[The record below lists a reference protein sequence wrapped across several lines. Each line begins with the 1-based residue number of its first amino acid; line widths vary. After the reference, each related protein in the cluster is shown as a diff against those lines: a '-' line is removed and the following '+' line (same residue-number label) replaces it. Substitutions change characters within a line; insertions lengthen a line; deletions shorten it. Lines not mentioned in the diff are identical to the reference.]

1 MVAFR
6 FLSIFVV
13 LVTFV
18 FVLLRPA
25 EPHNVSQS
33 RQVQQ
38 VSPAPPC
45 KGIPIK
51 PGSSIQQELIG
62 GSAHCYK
69 IELAVNDFLRVLV
82 DQKGIDV
89 VLTIFAPDGQ
99 KVSEVDRPTGS
110 RGKETI
116 SVIAGSAGSYTL
128 EVRSLESV
136 AAEGQYFLS
145 VDPSRPAVGQ
155 DSTGIL
161 AEQTVSEAERL
172 RARGSAES
180 LRMAIKKFDR
190 AAALWAAVNQPYE
203 EAIALYGS
211 GLSCTSLSENQT
223 AIQYLARA
231 IALFDGDEHGKGLA
245 RAAIAWPYMYL
256 GDYDQAFQ
264 NFSLAFEL
272 YHNEENVRGEGIA
285 LYGIGWVDALRGQ
298 NEEALK
304 NFSESLSRRRI
315 AQDRRGEA
323 LTLTG
328 LAKIEGRLGNYSKV
342 LAYFQQALQI
352 LPTPHDRYV
361 EADILSNLGWV
372 HSALGQN
379 TLAMDYFQCALPLRQ
394 LTGDSIGE
402 ATTLYGISSIERR
415 LHHLQEAQQ
424 AIEEALGI
432 IESLRLRGT
441 NQQLRISYF
450 ASIQDYYDFY
460 ISILMERHNLQPSAA
475 YAAKA
480 LQACERARARGLI
493 DLLAEARI
501 DLRRGV
507 APSVINQERTISE
520 KLGAVAEHQPPL
532 ANNEGP
538 EEEQALALKARD
550 LSNQFEAVKGA
561 VRSANP
567 AYAALIQ
574 PQPLSAPEIQKQLDN
589 ETVLIEYALGRD
601 RSYAWSVTATEVRSY
616 ELPAREGIESLV
628 HQFYDAL
635 TERNRVEPAENREAR
650 RERFDRADVTAG
662 RDSRELSRMLLWPI
676 HEVTGTKRIIF
687 VSTGA
692 LQFVP
697 FAALVERPSMST
709 EDNAAAA
716 LQSSVGAQASRPLMV
731 DHEIVVLPSATT
743 LAVIRKQT
751 EKRKPQTKA
760 VAVIGDPVFSSS
772 DDRLQLASNSTL
784 VQFAPDAIRQIAGL
798 PVRANGW
805 PTERGSQFPRL
816 ISSRWEANRIVSL
829 VPRDAGKLFLDFAAS
844 RETALSGELGRYRF
858 VHFATHALID
868 DDPNLSGIV
877 LSLVDDRGHQQNGF
891 LSTNDI
897 FTLKLP
903 VELVVLSACRT
914 GLGKDIKGE
923 GLVGLTRGFMYAGVP
938 RIVVSLWNVEDKPT
952 SELMVRLYKF
962 MLGPEKLSPAAAL
975 RKAQL
980 ELWQDPRWQSP
991 YFWAPFIL
999 QGEWK

>member
-1 MVAFR
+1 LPLR
-6 FLSIFVV
+6 FLSTLRVIAIWIFVLSSFAQSNRIV
-13 LVTFV
+13 AQPKTQTSSSLGYSTATLVITPGAAIQRRLKGGAGDLYSIDLSANDYLHV
-18 FVLLRPA
+18 VID
-25 EPHNVSQS
+25 
-33 RQVQQ
+33 QQ
-38 VSPAPPC
+38 
-45 KGIPIK
+45 
-51 PGSSIQQELIG
+51 
-62 GSAHCYK
+62 
-69 IELAVNDFLRVLV
+69 
-82 DQKGIDV
+82 GIDV
-89 VLTIFAPDGQ
+89 VLTIVNPAGVKLPDI
-99 KVSEVDRPTGS
+99 DRPNGS
-110 RGKETI
+110 RGKEAISTI
-116 SVIAGSAGSYTL
+116 AESAGTYLL

-136 AAEGQYFLS
+136 AAEGQYLLM
-145 VDPSRPAVGQ
+145 VDPLRPMEAQ
-155 DSTGIL
+155 DATRML
-161 AEQTVSEAERL
+161 AERTVSEAERL
-172 RARGSAES
+172 RAQGSAES
-180 LRMAIKKFDR
+180 LRLAIEKFDL
-190 AAALWAAVNQPYE
+190 AAALWANVNESYE
-203 EAIALYGS
+203 EAIASYGS
-211 GLSCTSLSENQT
+211 GLSCTSLSENQR
-223 AIQYLARA
+223 AIQYLGRA
-231 IALFDGDEHGKGLA
+231 VSLFDGDEHGQGLA
-245 RAAIAWPYMYL
+245 MAAIAWPYMYL
-256 GDYDQAFQ
+256 ADYDQAFQ

-272 YHNEENVRGEGIA
+272 YQNEQNVRGEGIA
-285 LYGIGWVDALRGQ
+285 LYGIGWVYALRGQ

-304 NFSESLSRRRI
+304 NFSASLSRRRI

-328 LAKIEGRLGNYSKV
+328 LAKIEGRLGNYSQV
-342 LAYFQQALQI
+342 LDYFEQALRI

-394 LTGDSIGE
+394 VTGDSIGE

-415 LHHLQEAQQ
+415 LHHLEEAQQ
-424 AIEEALGI
+424 AIEGALRI

-480 LQACERARARGLI
+480 LHACERARARGLI
-493 DLLAEARI
+493 DLLAEAQI

-507 APSVINQERTISE
+507 GRSLIRQEETISE
-520 KLGAVAEHQPPL
+520 KLIAVAEPSL

-538 EEEQALALKARD
+538 EEEQALALRARD

-561 VRSANP
+561 IRSANP

-574 PQPLSAPEIQKQLDN
+574 PQPLSAPEIQKQLDKD
-589 ETVLIEYALGRD
+589 TVLVEYALGRD
-601 RSYAWSVTATEVRSY
+601 RSYAWSVTATQVRSY
-616 ELPAREGIESLV
+616 ELPTREGIENLA

-635 TERNRVEPAENREAR
+635 TERNRIEPAENGEAR
-650 RERFDRADVTAG
+650 RERFNRADVTAAQ
-662 RDSRELSRMLLWPI
+662 DSRELSRTLIWPI
-676 HEVTGTKRIIF
+676 HEITGTKRIVFIT
-687 VSTGA
+687 TGA

-697 FAALVERPSMST
+697 FAALVERMSLST
-709 EDNAAAA
+709 EDDAAAV
-716 LQSSVGAQASRPLMV
+716 LQSSISAQATRPLMV

-751 EKRKPQTKA
+751 EKRRPQTKA

-772 DDRLQLASNSTL
+772 DDRFEIDSTSAQ
-784 VQFAPDAIRQIAGL
+784 VQFAPGAIRQIAEL

-805 PTERGSQFPRL
+805 PTERGSQFSRL
-816 ISSRWEANRIVSL
+816 ISSRWEADRIVSL

-877 LSLVDDRGHQQNGF
+877 LSLVDERGHPQNGF

-923 GLVGLTRGFMYAGVP
+923 GLVGLTRGFMYAGAL

-952 SELMVRLYKF
+952 SELMVRFYKH
-962 MLGPEKLSPAAAL
+962 MLGPEKLPPAAAL

-999 QGEWK
+999 QGEWR